1 MDGSSGSR
9 VSSSTLGAGVV
20 LSVLDMVMESS
31 LPGRENEPQ
40 ITQSTE
46 KGTLT
51 LRGRPLRE
59 QWLGQ
64 CCPLLVKGESAAGL
78 SVELGV
84 SSRSKWSGPGIYDR
98 YYWCF
103 SSVGKQSEPQKRES
117 CGRMF
122 GRSSRMRQKAGEE
135 EDDGAPGESLACA
148 TPG

>member
-31 LPGRENEPQ
+31 LPGRENKPQ

-64 CCPLLVKGESAAGL
+64 CCPPLVKGESAAGL

-84 SSRSKWSGPGIYDR
+84 SSRSKRSGPGIYDR

-103 SSVGKQSEPQKRES
+103 GSVGKQSEPQKRES
-117 CGRMF
+117 CGRTF

-135 EDDGAPGESLACA
+135 GDHGAPGESLACA